1 MRDDWKGGPPHCWG
15 PNGPD
20 ADAAYPYPPVYDWP
34 DIYHPVQYG
43 EEFKGN
49 QDLHLEHGGHWC
61 PPRDHGRHGCW
72 PEPGVPVAPIGLGCE
87 FFKLVDGYVD
97 ALGKYMNANTYHEKC
112 DCEKTMHEMK
122 IKMEGM
128 LKAFDREVKAQG
140 KNLSDLN
147 QKMIYFVGR
156 FNQVIADLEANMLRQ
171 DELERLWTQLLAEWE
186 EIKKLLEAAG
196 SFVIQYEYDGETITR
211 TTEPDA
217 IATAVKSGK
226 SVYAALTVDMGD
238 HTTQYNGVGQ
248 ALYYP
253 AGDEQNET
261 VEAFIHFYN
270 PVYDEEENLYALSS
284 DFRVY
289 DAVEFVDDA
298 WQSADDAPTFGI
310 YALDAGG
317 EPEEGSI
324 QTAML
329 ADGAVTTQKIADNAV
344 TSDKIADGAVDT
356 SDLADGAVTTG
367 KIASNA
373 VTEEKLATGAVSE
386 NKLSADVKTKLNRK
400 ANYNQPNTNDQ
411 IGVGYGYNDVE
422 EVYINS
428 TGTSNLSWT
437 TLMAYLDTATSA
449 TGMNPQ
455 VFNHAKIIE
464 PRIVNNYKSR
474 FSFSS
479 NQLKTEFARFFFSVY
494 EGRMGIIPRDMY
506 TSADPFELNVAYCE
520 SKFDKSGTYMQFP
533 EITYDG
539 HSYKYQMYIDSGSN
553 ENTHCRL
560 SLDNGTYEQV
570 NWNTVTIIM
579 LFPDKSPL
587 CEYGLGYIFPES
599 IALSQLTRSLY
610 GNLNCHAEVTINRYD
625 SSNYL
630 IDQPIKN
637 AHVYGQHTYSNEQI
651 TLTGMFFYLKSESV
665 FKTTY
670 VHDTLAERAAD
681 FTVVNDHFE
690 FDIKTFFGKSQNFK
704 AFTNKQGIGGTI
716 GIKTA
721 NGYYESV
728 VVVTVGS
735 SNVASIKPLNPEIL
749 TRALEDGEVILSCGN
764 MPLNAINM

>member
-1 MRDDWKGGPPHCWG
+1 MRDDWKGGPPHNWG

-20 ADAAYPYPPVYDWP
+20 ADAAFPYGPVYDWP

-49 QDLHLEHGGHWC
+49 QDLHLDFGGHWC

-128 LKAFDREVKAQG
+128 LKAFDREVKSQG

-171 DELERLWTQLLAEWE
+171 DELERLWLEILAEWE

-196 SFVIQYEYDGETITR
+196 TFVIQYAYDGDTITR

-238 HTTQYNGVGQ
+238 HTTQYNGVGK

-253 AGDEQNET
+253 AGDEQTET

-329 ADGAVTTQKIADNAV
+329 ADGAVTSA
-344 TSDKIADGAVDT
+344 KIADGAVGT
-356 SDLADGAVTTG
+356 SDIADGAVTTG

-373 VTEEKLATGAVSE
+373 VTEGKLATGAVSE
-386 NKLSADVKTKLNRK
+386 NKLSADVKTKLNHRPDFTK
-400 ANYNQPNTNDQ
+400 PNINNQ
-411 IGVGYGYNDVE
+411 IGTGYGYNEMVGNYLRMTTNFICSVNVGNYFSKTAEAPFDGNE
-422 EVYINS
+422 FIKLQLNTMRSVY
-428 TGTSNLSWT
+428 TGTTLVNFDKHFLTAFEGRLVVVPESITQNPAWTSMTDFVNNL
-437 TLMAYLDTATSA
+437 D
-449 TGMNPQ
+449 
-455 VFNHAKIIE
+455 
-464 PRIVNNYKSR
+464 NYKSTYDATNNCLISPVYTIGDTTYQTKLYPKTVGTLSYSLSVNGEAYQEDLATTQPWYLMWCASYNNMPTELGSCSVPDNSITSSKINNYSITSDKIYEKAVTLSKLAETIKYVYPLMNYKELSDQYGLNDQIYIYYKKR
-474 FSFSS
+474 TNTITVLEGVSVKGVYARLITNNYISFDSTTNTITIPISNFSQSFSF
-479 NQLKTEFARFFFSVY
+479 RF
-494 EGRMGIIPRDMY
+494 
-506 TSADPFELNVAYCE
+506 TN
-520 SKFDKSGTYMQFP
+520 
-533 EITYDG
+533 
-539 HSYKYQMYIDSGSN
+539 SYG
-553 ENTHCRL
+553 
-560 SLDNGTYEQV
+560 
-570 NWNTVTIIM
+570 
-579 LFPDKSPL
+579 
-587 CEYGLGYIFPES
+587 YG
-599 IALSQLTRSLY
+599 
-610 GNLNCHAEVTINRYD
+610 
-625 SSNYL
+625 
-630 IDQPIKN
+630 QPILGMAVLETDDGSYWTPFIFEANYDTTTSNNIVTMKLVDPSFATHFNETN
-637 AHVYGQHTYSNEQI
+637 AYIRLQTFDTAFSN
-651 TLTGMFFYLKSESV
+651 
-665 FKTTY
+665 
-670 VHDTLAERAAD
+670 LA
-681 FTVVNDHFE
+681 TWN
-690 FDIKTFFGKSQNFK
+690 
-704 AFTNKQGIGGTI
+704 
-716 GIKTA
+716 
-721 NGYYESV
+721 
-728 VVVTVGS
+728 
-735 SNVASIKPLNPEIL
+735 
-749 TRALEDGEVILSCGN
+749 
-764 MPLNAINM
+764 